1 MGSFTNY
8 LEKKILNAIGG
19 NDAPVASLSM
29 WMGLFTAAP
38 SDASGGTE
46 CTGGSYARKSTG
58 AWATCTDSGGAIYN
72 AATITYVTASNSWG
86 GVITHFA
93 TLDDSATGNMIA
105 WGTLTASRSIATND
119 VAAFAIGSLTVSL
132 D

>member
-8 LEKKILNAIGG
+8 FEKAILNAIGG
-19 NDAPVASLSM
+19 NSAPIASTSM

-46 CTGGSYARKSTG
+46 ATGGSYARKSTG
-58 AWATCTDSGGAIYN
+58 AWSTCTDSGGSIYN
-72 AATITYVTASNSWG
+72 VATITYATASNTWG
-86 GVITHFA
+86 SSLTHFA
-93 TLDDSATGNMIA
+93 MLDDSATGNMLC
-105 WGTLTASRSIATND
+105 WGTLTAARTIATND
-119 VAAFAIGSLTVSL
+119 VAAFAVGSVTISL

>member
-1 MGSFTNY
+1 MGSFTDY
-8 LEKKILNAIGG
+8 TEKAVMNAICG
-19 NDAPVASLSM
+19 NAAAAFSSISM

-46 CTGGSYARKSTG
+46 CTGGSYARKSSG
-58 AWATCTDSGGAIYN
+58 AWTSMTALVAN
-72 AATITYVTASNSWG
+72 VATITYATASNSWG

-93 TLDDSATGNMIA
+93 LIDDSATGNMIA

-119 VAAFAIGSLTVSL
+119 VAAFAIGSLTISL